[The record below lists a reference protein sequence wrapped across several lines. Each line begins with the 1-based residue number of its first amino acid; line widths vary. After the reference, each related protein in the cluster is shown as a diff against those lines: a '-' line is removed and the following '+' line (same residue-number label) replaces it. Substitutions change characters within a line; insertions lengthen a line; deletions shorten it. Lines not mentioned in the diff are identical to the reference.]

1 VISRIFGIVDRS
13 VSWAEIV
20 WKAITFIVVAFGG
33 TTTAIIANTSEVF
46 KNYSLF
52 ISLLIGIAT
61 SIVLV
66 ILFYFINLSRKQSA
80 QVEYFNKLS
89 LHNSEI
95 NPLSESFLNKVI
107 NLSDL
112 QLPLNQPHKQKLFKN
127 CKIVGP
133 GAIFIDGGTYV
144 STNFHNSGHTLLVP
158 ESTNLTGVITLTN
171 CTLSDCQ
178 LINVTIIAINNQ
190 ASLSNFVRMG
200 AEVVI
205 GQMHSRRP

>member
-1 VISRIFGIVDRS
+1 MISRIFGIVDRS

-112 QLPLNQPHKQKLFKN
+112 QLP
-127 CKIVGP
+127 
-133 GAIFIDGGTYV
+133 
-144 STNFHNSGHTLLVP
+144 
-158 ESTNLTGVITLTN
+158 
-171 CTLSDCQ
+171 
-178 LINVTIIAINNQ
+178 
-190 ASLSNFVRMG
+190 
-200 AEVVI
+200 
-205 GQMHSRRP
+205 